1 MYCTQYVV
9 QSQQVQVMSTVDYL
23 CMYSD
28 LVLIIHFHKPVV
40 CMLKRVSQEFGCVH
54 CEVQDMP
61 CLQLRTEPKLTHMHT
76 HHLVTKW
83 QTIRTD
89 SSICIQVE
97 YLCHIMYVEGFV
109 A

>member
-1 MYCTQYVV
+1 MYIVRSKICLVFNYV
-9 QSQQVQVMSTVDYL
+9 QNQNS
-23 CMYSD
+23 
-28 LVLIIHFHKPVV
+28 
-40 CMLKRVSQEFGCVH
+40 
-54 CEVQDMP
+54 
-61 CLQLRTEPKLTHMHT
+61 HMHT